1 MNSRTPQGSS
11 GESLPYL
18 VRWLGPA
25 GARRAWILI
34 GALYVALV
42 AAGGAL
48 MLVRALHEDRW
59 SRAGLIIVVTLV
71 ALVLWIRIWAIN
83 WRSLQMDWPPIRPE
97 ETGIWGVGGPGIRQP
112 GATGVFPRARID
124 DDDDSGGG

>member
-1 MNSRTPQGSS
+1 
-11 GESLPYL
+11 
-18 VRWLGPA
+18 
-25 GARRAWILI
+25 
-34 GALYVALV
+34 
-42 AAGGAL
+42 